1 MSQEQLADAS
11 GMHRTYID
19 HVERGEVNPTLVTI
33 LAIAEGLDLDPETFV
48 VGLRLRRRGWP
59 RQWAPGAWCL
69 SGVGRGRYGDWL
81 TAEPRCTVR
90 HGRR

>member
-48 VGLRLRRRGWP
+48 VGLRLRR
-59 RQWAPGAWCL
+59 
-69 SGVGRGRYGDWL
+69 
-81 TAEPRCTVR
+81 
-90 HGRR
+90 